1 VAKKRTKQRT
11 QQRTKQRTKPSPQR
25 DIYQEITDRIIAHL
39 EAGQLPPW
47 RQPIQRAGGDPF
59 PKNLATGKSYRGV
72 NIWMLGLTAW
82 AMGYESQH
90 WLTFNQAKALGGM
103 VRKGEKGSLVTFWK
117 QYEKKDDN
125 TDEKTVLPVLR
136 HYVVF
141 NVEQIDGVAAPD
153 QIVVDPASFS
163 PLVEAEKILAGYAG
177 APPVEH
183 KGSRAAYLPKADK
196 IVIAQPAKFESPEAY
211 YTTLFHELTHS
222 TGHSSRLCRG
232 IDEVLAPFGS
242 PDYSK
247 EELVA
252 EMGAAFLAAVAGI
265 SPPTIE
271 QSAAYLQGWLREF
284 KNDKKLIVQ
293 AAGQAQKAADHILGV
308 TFNEMAGDAEQSA
321 APLPPTY
328 EAPERFRGDLTAAI
342 LKRLTSTPG
351 ESLTDADL
359 RHELGLTDFDP
370 TDPLA
375 NPVNAALETLRD
387 RGVVHVEEP
396 RWGDARF
403 SVVALPETAAELQA
417 SHCPAQLSGAEVRR
431 LLRQN
436 GWKIGDFAERW
447 GFTQKH
453 VREVLD
459 RGLDNRNAVRDW
471 IEAALTQPNEGQ
483 RPGESPKPNPPP
495 GQLGLW

>member
-1 VAKKRTKQRT
+1 MAKKRT
-11 QQRTKQRTKPSPQR
+11 QQRTKPSPKR
-25 DIYQEITDRIIAHL
+25 DVYQEITDRIIAHL

-90 WLTFNQAKALGGM
+90 WLTFNQAKALGGQ

-117 QYEKKDDN
+117 QYEKTDKA

-153 QIVVDPASFS
+153 ILQVDPADFS
-163 PLVEAEKILAGYAG
+163 PLAEADKILAGYAG
-177 APPVEH
+177 APPIEH

-196 IVIAQPAKFESPEAY
+196 IVIAQPARFESPEAY

-222 TGHSSRLCRG
+222 TGHSSRLGRG

-293 AAGQAQKAADHILGV
+293 AAGQAQKAADHILGIA
-308 TFNEMAGDAEQSA
+308 FDEAASEAQWSA
-321 APLPPTY
+321 APPPPAS
-328 EAPERFRGDLTAAI
+328 EAAKRFGGDWTAAI
-342 LKRLTSTPG
+342 LQQLTATPG

-359 RHELGLTDFDP
+359 RHEFERTEFDP
-370 TDPLA
+370 ADPLA
-375 NPVNAALETLRD
+375 NPVNATLKALRD
-387 RGVVHVEEP
+387 LGVLHVEEP

-403 SVVALPETAAELQA
+403 SVLALPKTASELQA

-436 GWKIGDFAERW
+436 GWKIADFAERW

-471 IEAALTQPNEGQ
+471 IEALLTAPAKSRTETVA
-483 RPGESPKPNPPP
+483 PEPSPPQ